1 MENNLDLLE
10 LLEIAREISLQKLKD
25 CQLTIDKLKRGR

>member
-1 MENNLDLLE
+1 MENINLDLLE

-25 CQLTIDKLKRGR
+25 SIDNR